1 MIKQKPYNFLNLK
14 IYPNKSLT
22 LFTLIIF
29 FIIFFLATSFA
40 SFYFLF
46 IGAWPVSIF
55 LLADFIV
62 LYFAFIKYNKDSK
75 MYDRIILKKKLLI
88 INVSKTGTRSLEIID
103 PTWLRLKI
111 YSDSKKQ
118 YLSIISR
125 GKSVE
130 VGKFLNIK
138 ELEDLAKVI
147 KSALI
152 EREKLFTFTS

>member
-1 MIKQKPYNFLNLK
+1 
-14 IYPNKSLT
+14 
-22 LFTLIIF
+22 
-29 FIIFFLATSFA
+29 
-40 SFYFLF
+40 
-46 IGAWPVSIF
+46 
-55 LLADFIV
+55 
-62 LYFAFIKYNKDSK
+62 

-88 INVSKTGTRSLEIID
+88 INVSKTGTKSLKVID

-138 ELEDLAKVI
+138 ELEGLAKVI
-147 KSALI
+147 KNALI